1 MTYKAQLVVRASTKE
16 GVEII
21 DKVKELAGE
30 EGLTFSDM
38 AVELLGRAIRG
49 GGAVAATPAP
59 AATVEESAPVKTPE
73 VMKAPAAVKKA
84 EPAVNGTAM
93 KESEDAPLP
102 PEEAGP
108 PVDPTL
114 PPRDIVRHYL
124 ERREERGE
132 RAAARILVDFFAVA
146 GPKDGGKLK
155 KLLQKEFSGEEFDA
169 LMKPV
174 KESKEYKIY
183 TERAIFGAPS
193 PYST

>member
-38 AVELLGRAIRG
+38 AVELLSRAIRG
-49 GGAVAATPAP
+49 DVAARPAAP
-59 AATVEESAPVKTPE
+59 AQQSLPAAASKKSEAPPQVAKSTNGTE
-73 VMKAPAAVKKA
+73 VKAPAA
-84 EPAVNGTAM
+84 N
-93 KESEDAPLP
+93 APLP

-114 PPRDIVRHYL
+114 PPREIVRHYIA
-124 ERREERGE
+124 RREERGE

-146 GPKDGGKLK
+146 GPRDGGSLK
-155 KLLQKEFSGEEFDA
+155 KLLQGEFTEEQFDD

-174 KESKEYKIY
+174 KETEEYAAY
-183 TERAIFGAPS
+183 TQRAIFGAPS
-193 PYST
+193 PYSS

>member
-49 GGAVAATPAP
+49 ETSPRQASSTQQSLPTADPEVKKETAVAEV
-59 AATVEESAPVKTPE
+59 AAKTT
-73 VMKAPAAVKKA
+73 
-84 EPAVNGTAM
+84 NGTEIKA
-93 KESEDAPLP
+93 KSADAPLP

-114 PPRDIVRHYL
+114 PPREIVRHYL
-124 ERREERGE
+124 ERRQERGE

-146 GPKDGGKLK
+146 GPRDGGSLK
-155 KLLQKEFSGEEFDA
+155 KLLQEEFTEEEFDA

-174 KESKEYKIY
+174 KESEEYAVY
-183 TERAIFGAPS
+183 TQRAIFGAPS
-193 PYST
+193 PYSS